1 MADRA
6 RAVTIADVAARAGVS
21 QASVSRVLNSK
32 QTVDPRI
39 VKLVRT
45 AIADLGYT
53 PSIAARSLV
62 HGRND
67 TIAMV
72 VPDLEN
78 PLFQGILKG
87 LSLAAAADGYRVL
100 VADTAEQSDEEAAIA
115 LEARHRCD
123 AIVLCAPRMPESQLR
138 ALAPQLAPVVVVNR
152 SIADSAVPMVGV
164 DYAQGMRDLVAHLVS
179 LGHQRLLFLGGPARS
194 SSNVERLRGLREA
207 VAATPG
213 LAADVVACGSSLD
226 DGYRAAEAVADAVR
240 GGVTGVIAFN
250 DLVALGLV
258 PRLGQLGL
266 AVPRDVSVAGFDDV
280 PLARFSSP
288 ALTSMSVPR
297 AELGA
302 QVWSR
307 LRDLIAGESAEHA
320 MLYRPRLE
328 ARASTGP
335 VPGAAGGGLAPDA
348 AAAGGESAGPAGAA
362 VDDGSDDRP
371 NDNGVKGREPSAG
384 LDDHGLLTEAPAPAM
399 DARDE
404 GASGEAPG
412 AGPDGD
418 GAQISEP
425 VGADAGGAR

>member
-100 VADTAEQSDEEAAIA
+100 VADTAEQIDEEAPIA

-123 AIVLCAPRMPESQLR
+123 AIVLCAPRMPDERLR

-152 SIADSAVPMVGV
+152 SIANSSVPMIGV
-164 DYAQGMRDLVAHLVS
+164 DYARGMRDLIEHFVE
-179 LGHQRLLFLGGPARS
+179 LGHHHLLFLSGPEAS
-194 SSNVERLRGLREA
+194 SSNAERLRGLREA
-207 VAATPG
+207 VSAVPDLVIDA
-213 LAADVVACGSSLD
+213 LACGSRLD
-226 DGYRAAEAVADAVR
+226 DGFRAAEAVAVAVR

-250 DLVALGLV
+250 DLVALGLL
-258 PRLGQLGL
+258 PRLGDLGL
-266 AVPRDVSVAGFDDV
+266 RVPHDVSVAGFDDV

-288 ALTSMSVPR
+288 SLTSMSVPR
-297 AELGA
+297 TELGA

-328 ARASTGP
+328 SRASTGP
-335 VPGAAGGGLAPDA
+335 VATLVDA
-348 AAAGGESAGPAGAA
+348 ATPDSVSLAAAVASTPGGE
-362 VDDGSDDRP
+362 R
-371 NDNGVKGREPSAG
+371 
-384 LDDHGLLTEAPAPAM
+384 
-399 DARDE
+399 
-404 GASGEAPG
+404 
-412 AGPDGD
+412 
-418 GAQISEP
+418 
-425 VGADAGGAR
+425 